1 MSSVDKDLPD
11 SEHLAPDE
19 RLDSWKEI
27 SVYLRRTVR
36 TVQRWE
42 QTEELPVHRIAHDKR
57 STVYAYKRELDGWW
71 RSRQATK
78 SGRLVSPGFVAE
90 SKVEPGPFPV
100 SRRADFYWIMLVA
113 LAVVTGAVL
122 YTRM

>member
-1 MSSVDKDLPD
+1 
-11 SEHLAPDE
+11 LAPDK

-27 SVYLRRTVR
+27 SAYLRRTVR

-42 QTEELPVHRIAHDKR
+42 QTEHLPVHRIAHDKR

-78 SGRLVSPGFVAE
+78 SGRLLMPEVARDPRGE
-90 SKVEPGPFPV
+90 SGNLPV
-100 SRRADFYWIMLVA
+100 SRRAQFYWIMMVVLALVMA
-113 LAVVTGAVL
+113 AIL
-122 YTRM
+122 YTRI